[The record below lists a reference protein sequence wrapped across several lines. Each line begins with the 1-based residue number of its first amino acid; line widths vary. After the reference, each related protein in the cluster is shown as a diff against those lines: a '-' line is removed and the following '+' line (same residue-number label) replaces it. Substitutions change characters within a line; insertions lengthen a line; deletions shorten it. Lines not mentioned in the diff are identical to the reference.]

1 MQTLTEIRPH
11 DPGYRPQPPSRRP
24 PCSGSPSPPPDAAA
38 QEGRVDG
45 IARAVAQG
53 AVEVLDGSRPA
64 QQLCRWLD
72 PDSYERLRLRAGL
85 MRSVA
90 ASSAASSTSAG
101 CAVGPSSGPRAS
113 RCVAVRSA
121 RLCRVS
127 DSAFEAAL
135 VVLDRTRARA
145 VALRIERQRGDWKV
159 TALEIG

>member
-1 MQTLTEIRPH
+1 VSL
-11 DPGYRPQPPSRRP
+11 
-24 PCSGSPSPPPDAAA
+24 
-38 QEGRVDG
+38 EGRVGG

-53 AVEVLDGSRPA
+53 AVEVIDGTRPA

-72 PDSYERLRLRAGL
+72 PESYERLRLRAGL

-90 ASSAASSTSAG
+90 ATAAAPAG
-101 CAVGPSSGPRAS
+101 CSGAPAGPRAS
-113 RCVAVRSA
+113 RSVAVRRV

-127 DSAFEAAL
+127 DDAFEAAL

-145 VALRIERQRGDWKV
+145 VALRIELQRGDWRV

>member
-1 MQTLTEIRPH
+1 VSL
-11 DPGYRPQPPSRRP
+11 
-24 PCSGSPSPPPDAAA
+24 
-38 QEGRVDG
+38 EGRVGG

-53 AVEVLDGSRPA
+53 AVEVIDGTRPA

-72 PDSYERLRLRAGL
+72 PESYERLRLRAGL

-90 ASSAASSTSAG
+90 ATAAASAGAG
-101 CAVGPSSGPRAS
+101 CSGAPAGPRAS
-113 RCVAVRSA
+113 RSVAVRRV

-127 DSAFEAAL
+127 DDAFEAAL

-145 VALRIERQRGDWKV
+145 VALRIELQRGDWRV